1 MTKNTTTNYQN
12 NAILASQDTSI
23 SLSTATANFASF
35 GSGMTAHLKA
45 WISALQKANDLLPS
59 HLRFDDIDFEAGAHE
74 SGKISLSLIEQ
85 LEALP
90 VFALSVVVQKQAL
103 LPVESGED
111 KKAAFEAHIAEWAT
125 QNPLWQ
131 IIKVVRST
139 DTLQDRTGSDRLT
152 PVLTYRYILMPTDTA
167 TMQPG
172 KKAAAARLLDD
183 GITSHLRQFIETL
196 PITDKLGG
204 DAAIDCHIVS
214 LAKMLRP
221 HRVAV
226 FDMDSTLI
234 EQEVIVEL
242 AKKAGIGEQV
252 DTITESAMRGEIDFA
267 ESFTRRVALLKGLSS
282 EVLEDIIANHI
293 TFSPGAK
300 RLISAL
306 KNHGYYVVLVSGG
319 FNYFAEY
326 VKNSLGMD
334 ESYAN
339 DLDIVDN
346 LVTGEITSAIVDG
359 KRKAEIL
366 QAVAQRLGIKLSE
379 TVAVG
384 DGANDLPM
392 LGLADIGIAY
402 RAKPI
407 VRDQADYAVTVA
419 GLDGVMTVL
428 GLSDSC

>member
-1 MTKNTTTNYQN
+1 MTTNFLYQLN
-12 NAILASQDTSI
+12 QHFPHSYAITLSAAKFELGLLSQVSQTLASLHPAIRLLHQDT
-23 SLSTATANFASF
+23 LVNE
-35 GSGMTAHLKA
+35 LD
-45 WISALQKANDLLPS
+45 WQANDTLAQAEQTSPVTTIRWIVTLESNTDIHDLPQRVKQIAANNLY
-59 HLRFDDIDFEAGAHE
+59 HVDINVMP
-74 SGKISLSLIEQ
+74 L
-85 LEALP
+85 
-90 VFALSVVVQKQAL
+90 
-103 LPVESGED
+103 
-111 KKAAFEAHIAEWAT
+111 AT
-125 QNPLWQ
+125 L
-131 IIKVVRST
+131 V
-139 DTLQDRTGSDRLT
+139 
-152 PVLTYRYILMPTDTA
+152 
-167 TMQPG
+167 
-172 KKAAAARLLDD
+172 
-183 GITSHLRQFIETL
+183 
-196 PITDKLGG
+196 
-204 DAAIDCHIVS
+204 
-214 LAKMLRP
+214 RP
-221 HRVAV
+221 HKLAL

-252 DTITESAMRGEIDFA
+252 DTITESSMRGEIDFA

-346 LVTGEITSAIVDG
+346 VVTGEITSEIVDG

-428 GLSDSC
+428 GLGD

>member
-1 MTKNTTTNYQN
+1 MTTNFLYQLN
-12 NAILASQDTSI
+12 QHFPHSYAITLSAAKFELGLLSQISQTLASLHPAIRLLHQDTLVNELDWQSNDTLAQAEQTSPVTTI
-23 SLSTATANFASF
+23 RWIVTLESDTDIQDLPQRIKQITANNLY
-35 GSGMTAHLKA
+35 HV
-45 WISALQKANDLLPS
+45 
-59 HLRFDDIDFEAGAHE
+59 DINVMP
-74 SGKISLSLIEQ
+74 L
-85 LEALP
+85 
-90 VFALSVVVQKQAL
+90 
-103 LPVESGED
+103 
-111 KKAAFEAHIAEWAT
+111 AT
-125 QNPLWQ
+125 L
-131 IIKVVRST
+131 V
-139 DTLQDRTGSDRLT
+139 
-152 PVLTYRYILMPTDTA
+152 
-167 TMQPG
+167 
-172 KKAAAARLLDD
+172 
-183 GITSHLRQFIETL
+183 
-196 PITDKLGG
+196 
-204 DAAIDCHIVS
+204 
-214 LAKMLRP
+214 RP
-221 HRVAV
+221 HKLAL

-326 VKNSLGMD
+326 VKNSLGID

-346 LVTGEITSAIVDG
+346 LVTGEITSVIVDG

-366 QAVAQRLGIKLSE
+366 QAVAQRLDIKLSE

-428 GLSDSC
+428 GLGD

>member
-1 MTKNTTTNYQN
+1 MTTNFLYQLN
-12 NAILASQDTSI
+12 QHFPHSYAITLSAAKFELGLLSQISQTLASLHPAIRLLHQDT
-23 SLSTATANFASF
+23 LVNE
-35 GSGMTAHLKA
+35 LD
-45 WISALQKANDLLPS
+45 WQANDTLAQAEQTSPVTTIRWIVTLESDSDIQDLPQRVKQIAANNLY
-59 HLRFDDIDFEAGAHE
+59 HADINVMP
-74 SGKISLSLIEQ
+74 L
-85 LEALP
+85 
-90 VFALSVVVQKQAL
+90 
-103 LPVESGED
+103 
-111 KKAAFEAHIAEWAT
+111 AT
-125 QNPLWQ
+125 L
-131 IIKVVRST
+131 V
-139 DTLQDRTGSDRLT
+139 
-152 PVLTYRYILMPTDTA
+152 
-167 TMQPG
+167 
-172 KKAAAARLLDD
+172 
-183 GITSHLRQFIETL
+183 
-196 PITDKLGG
+196 
-204 DAAIDCHIVS
+204 
-214 LAKMLRP
+214 RP
-221 HRVAV
+221 HKLAL

-252 DTITESAMRGEIDFA
+252 DMITESAMRGEIDFA

-306 KNHGYYVVLVSGG
+306 KNQGYYVVLVSGG

-419 GLDGVMTVL
+419 GLDGVITVL
-428 GLSDSC
+428 GLSD

>member
-1 MTKNTTTNYQN
+1 MTTNFLYQLN
-12 NAILASQDTSI
+12 QRYPHSYAITLSAAKFELGLLSQISQTLASLHPAIRLLHQDT
-23 SLSTATANFASF
+23 LVNE
-35 GSGMTAHLKA
+35 LD
-45 WISALQKANDLLPS
+45 WQANDTLAQAEQTSPVTTIRWILTLES
-59 HLRFDDIDFEAGAHE
+59 DSDI
-74 SGKISLSLIEQ
+74 
-85 LEALP
+85 
-90 VFALSVVVQKQAL
+90 
-103 LPVESGED
+103 
-111 KKAAFEAHIAEWAT
+111 
-125 QNPLWQ
+125 
-131 IIKVVRST
+131 
-139 DTLQDRTGSDRLT
+139 QDL
-152 PVLTYRYILMPTDTA
+152 
-167 TMQPG
+167 
-172 KKAAAARLLDD
+172 
-183 GITSHLRQFIETL
+183 
-196 PITDKLGG
+196 
-204 DAAIDCHIVS
+204 
-214 LAKMLRP
+214 P
-221 HRVAV
+221 HRVKQIAANNLYHV
-226 FDMDSTLI
+226 DVNVMPLATLVRPHKLALFDMDSTLI

-282 EVLEDIIANHI
+282 EVLEDIIANHV

-326 VKNSLGMD
+326 VKSSLGMD

-407 VRDQADYAVTVA
+407 VRDQANYAVTVA

-428 GLSDSC
+428 GLSD

>member
-1 MTKNTTTNYQN
+1 MTTNFLYQLN
-12 NAILASQDTSI
+12 QHFPHSYAITLSAAKFELGLLSQISQTLASLHPAIRLLHQDT
-23 SLSTATANFASF
+23 LVNE
-35 GSGMTAHLKA
+35 LD
-45 WISALQKANDLLPS
+45 WQANDTLAQAEQTSPVTTIRWILTLES
-59 HLRFDDIDFEAGAHE
+59 DSDI
-74 SGKISLSLIEQ
+74 
-85 LEALP
+85 
-90 VFALSVVVQKQAL
+90 
-103 LPVESGED
+103 
-111 KKAAFEAHIAEWAT
+111 
-125 QNPLWQ
+125 
-131 IIKVVRST
+131 
-139 DTLQDRTGSDRLT
+139 QDL
-152 PVLTYRYILMPTDTA
+152 
-167 TMQPG
+167 
-172 KKAAAARLLDD
+172 
-183 GITSHLRQFIETL
+183 
-196 PITDKLGG
+196 
-204 DAAIDCHIVS
+204 
-214 LAKMLRP
+214 P
-221 HRVAV
+221 HRVKQIAANNLYHV
-226 FDMDSTLI
+226 DVNVMPLATLVRPHKLALFDMDSTLI

-282 EVLEDIIANHI
+282 EVLEDIIANHV

-326 VKNSLGMD
+326 VKSSLGMD

-428 GLSDSC
+428 GLSD

>member
-1 MTKNTTTNYQN
+1 MTTNFLYQLN
-12 NAILASQDTSI
+12 QHFPHSYAITLSAAKFELGLLSQISQTLASLHPAIRLLHQDT
-23 SLSTATANFASF
+23 LVNE
-35 GSGMTAHLKA
+35 LD
-45 WISALQKANDLLPS
+45 WQANDTLAQAEQTSPVTTIRWIVTLESDSDISDLPQRVKQIAANNLY
-59 HLRFDDIDFEAGAHE
+59 HVDINVMP
-74 SGKISLSLIEQ
+74 L
-85 LEALP
+85 
-90 VFALSVVVQKQAL
+90 
-103 LPVESGED
+103 
-111 KKAAFEAHIAEWAT
+111 AT
-125 QNPLWQ
+125 L
-131 IIKVVRST
+131 V
-139 DTLQDRTGSDRLT
+139 
-152 PVLTYRYILMPTDTA
+152 
-167 TMQPG
+167 
-172 KKAAAARLLDD
+172 
-183 GITSHLRQFIETL
+183 
-196 PITDKLGG
+196 
-204 DAAIDCHIVS
+204 
-214 LAKMLRP
+214 RP
-221 HRVAV
+221 HKLAL

-252 DTITESAMRGEIDFA
+252 DIITESAMRGEIDFA

-419 GLDGVMTVL
+419 GLDEVMTVL
-428 GLSDSC
+428 GLSNSC

>member
-1 MTKNTTTNYQN
+1 MTTNFLYQLN
-12 NAILASQDTSI
+12 QHFPHSYAITLSAAKFELGLLSQISQTLASLHPAIRLLHQDT
-23 SLSTATANFASF
+23 LVNE
-35 GSGMTAHLKA
+35 LD
-45 WISALQKANDLLPS
+45 WQANDARAQAEQTSPVTTIRWIVTLESNSDINDLPQRVKQIAANNLY
-59 HLRFDDIDFEAGAHE
+59 HVDINVMP
-74 SGKISLSLIEQ
+74 L
-85 LEALP
+85 
-90 VFALSVVVQKQAL
+90 
-103 LPVESGED
+103 
-111 KKAAFEAHIAEWAT
+111 AT
-125 QNPLWQ
+125 L
-131 IIKVVRST
+131 V
-139 DTLQDRTGSDRLT
+139 
-152 PVLTYRYILMPTDTA
+152 
-167 TMQPG
+167 
-172 KKAAAARLLDD
+172 
-183 GITSHLRQFIETL
+183 
-196 PITDKLGG
+196 
-204 DAAIDCHIVS
+204 
-214 LAKMLRP
+214 RP
-221 HRVAV
+221 HKLAL

-407 VRDQADYAVTVA
+407 VRAQADYAVTVA

-428 GLSDSC
+428 GLSD

>member
-1 MTKNTTTNYQN
+1 MTTNFLYQLN
-12 NAILASQDTSI
+12 QHFPHSYAITLSAAKFELGLLSQISQTLASLHPAIRLLHQDT
-23 SLSTATANFASF
+23 LVNE
-35 GSGMTAHLKA
+35 LD
-45 WISALQKANDLLPS
+45 WQANDTLAQAEQTSPVTTIRWILTLES
-59 HLRFDDIDFEAGAHE
+59 DSDI
-74 SGKISLSLIEQ
+74 
-85 LEALP
+85 
-90 VFALSVVVQKQAL
+90 
-103 LPVESGED
+103 
-111 KKAAFEAHIAEWAT
+111 
-125 QNPLWQ
+125 
-131 IIKVVRST
+131 
-139 DTLQDRTGSDRLT
+139 QDL
-152 PVLTYRYILMPTDTA
+152 
-167 TMQPG
+167 
-172 KKAAAARLLDD
+172 
-183 GITSHLRQFIETL
+183 
-196 PITDKLGG
+196 
-204 DAAIDCHIVS
+204 
-214 LAKMLRP
+214 P
-221 HRVAV
+221 HRVKQIAANNLYHV
-226 FDMDSTLI
+226 DINVMPLATLVRPHKLALFDMDSTLI

-326 VKNSLGMD
+326 VKSSLGMD

-428 GLSDSC
+428 GLSD

>member
-1 MTKNTTTNYQN
+1 MTTNFLYQLN
-12 NAILASQDTSI
+12 QHFPHSYAITLSAAKFELGLLSQISQTLASLHPAIRLLHQDT
-23 SLSTATANFASF
+23 LVNE
-35 GSGMTAHLKA
+35 LD
-45 WISALQKANDLLPS
+45 WQANDALAQAEQTSPVTTIRWIVTQESDTDINDLPQRVKQIAANNLY
-59 HLRFDDIDFEAGAHE
+59 HVDINVMP
-74 SGKISLSLIEQ
+74 L
-85 LEALP
+85 
-90 VFALSVVVQKQAL
+90 
-103 LPVESGED
+103 
-111 KKAAFEAHIAEWAT
+111 AT
-125 QNPLWQ
+125 L
-131 IIKVVRST
+131 V
-139 DTLQDRTGSDRLT
+139 
-152 PVLTYRYILMPTDTA
+152 
-167 TMQPG
+167 
-172 KKAAAARLLDD
+172 
-183 GITSHLRQFIETL
+183 
-196 PITDKLGG
+196 
-204 DAAIDCHIVS
+204 
-214 LAKMLRP
+214 RP
-221 HRVAV
+221 HKLAL

-428 GLSDSC
+428 GLGD

>member
-1 MTKNTTTNYQN
+1 MTTNFLYQLN
-12 NAILASQDTSI
+12 QHFPHSYAITLSAAKFELGLLSQISQTLASLHPAIRLLHQDTLVNELDWQANDTLAQAEQTSPVTTIRWIVTLESDTDI
-23 SLSTATANFASF
+23 SDLPQRIKQITANNLY
-35 GSGMTAHLKA
+35 HV
-45 WISALQKANDLLPS
+45 
-59 HLRFDDIDFEAGAHE
+59 DINVMP
-74 SGKISLSLIEQ
+74 L
-85 LEALP
+85 
-90 VFALSVVVQKQAL
+90 
-103 LPVESGED
+103 
-111 KKAAFEAHIAEWAT
+111 AT
-125 QNPLWQ
+125 L
-131 IIKVVRST
+131 V
-139 DTLQDRTGSDRLT
+139 
-152 PVLTYRYILMPTDTA
+152 
-167 TMQPG
+167 
-172 KKAAAARLLDD
+172 
-183 GITSHLRQFIETL
+183 
-196 PITDKLGG
+196 
-204 DAAIDCHIVS
+204 
-214 LAKMLRP
+214 RP
-221 HRVAV
+221 HKLAL

-346 LVTGEITSAIVDG
+346 LVTGEVTSAIVDG

-419 GLDGVMTVL
+419 GLDGVMTIL
-428 GLSDSC
+428 GLSD

>member
-1 MTKNTTTNYQN
+1 MTTNFLYQLN
-12 NAILASQDTSI
+12 QHFPHSYAITLSAAKFELGLLSQISQTLASLHPAIRLLHQDT
-23 SLSTATANFASF
+23 LVNE
-35 GSGMTAHLKA
+35 LD
-45 WISALQKANDLLPS
+45 WQANDTLAQAEQTSPVTTIRWIVTLES
-59 HLRFDDIDFEAGAHE
+59 NSDIND
-74 SGKISLSLIEQ
+74 L
-85 LEALP
+85 
-90 VFALSVVVQKQAL
+90 
-103 LPVESGED
+103 
-111 KKAAFEAHIAEWAT
+111 
-125 QNPLWQ
+125 
-131 IIKVVRST
+131 
-139 DTLQDRTGSDRLT
+139 
-152 PVLTYRYILMPTDTA
+152 
-167 TMQPG
+167 
-172 KKAAAARLLDD
+172 
-183 GITSHLRQFIETL
+183 
-196 PITDKLGG
+196 
-204 DAAIDCHIVS
+204 
-214 LAKMLRP
+214 P
-221 HRVAV
+221 HRVKQIAANNLYHV
-226 FDMDSTLI
+226 DINVMPLATLVRPHKLALFDMDSTLI

-293 TFSPGAK
+293 TFSPGVK

-366 QAVAQRLGIKLSE
+366 QTVAQRLGIKLSE

-407 VRDQADYAVTVA
+407 VRNQADYAVTVA

-428 GLSDSC
+428 GLGD

>member
-1 MTKNTTTNYQN
+1 MTTNFLYQLN
-12 NAILASQDTSI
+12 QHFPHSYAITLSAAKFELGLLSQISQTLASLHPAIRLLHQDT
-23 SLSTATANFASF
+23 LVTE
-35 GSGMTAHLKA
+35 LD
-45 WISALQKANDLLPS
+45 WQANDTLAQAEQISPVTTIRWIVTLES
-59 HLRFDDIDFEAGAHE
+59 DSDI
-74 SGKISLSLIEQ
+74 
-85 LEALP
+85 
-90 VFALSVVVQKQAL
+90 
-103 LPVESGED
+103 
-111 KKAAFEAHIAEWAT
+111 
-125 QNPLWQ
+125 
-131 IIKVVRST
+131 
-139 DTLQDRTGSDRLT
+139 QDL
-152 PVLTYRYILMPTDTA
+152 
-167 TMQPG
+167 
-172 KKAAAARLLDD
+172 
-183 GITSHLRQFIETL
+183 
-196 PITDKLGG
+196 
-204 DAAIDCHIVS
+204 
-214 LAKMLRP
+214 P
-221 HRVAV
+221 HRVKQIAANNLYHV
-226 FDMDSTLI
+226 DINVMPLATLVRPHKLALFDMDSTLI

-428 GLSDSC
+428 GLSD

>member
-1 MTKNTTTNYQN
+1 MTTNFLYQLN
-12 NAILASQDTSI
+12 QHFPHSYAITLSAAKFELGLLSQISQTLASLHPAIRLLHQDT
-23 SLSTATANFASF
+23 LVNE
-35 GSGMTAHLKA
+35 LD
-45 WISALQKANDLLPS
+45 WQANDTLAQAEQTSPVTTIRWILTLES
-59 HLRFDDIDFEAGAHE
+59 DSDI
-74 SGKISLSLIEQ
+74 
-85 LEALP
+85 
-90 VFALSVVVQKQAL
+90 
-103 LPVESGED
+103 
-111 KKAAFEAHIAEWAT
+111 
-125 QNPLWQ
+125 
-131 IIKVVRST
+131 
-139 DTLQDRTGSDRLT
+139 QDL
-152 PVLTYRYILMPTDTA
+152 
-167 TMQPG
+167 
-172 KKAAAARLLDD
+172 
-183 GITSHLRQFIETL
+183 
-196 PITDKLGG
+196 
-204 DAAIDCHIVS
+204 
-214 LAKMLRP
+214 P
-221 HRVAV
+221 HRVKQIAANNLYHV
-226 FDMDSTLI
+226 DVNVMPLATLVRPHKLALFDMDSTLI

-282 EVLEDIIANHI
+282 EVLEDIIANHV

-326 VKNSLGMD
+326 VKSSLGMD

>member
-1 MTKNTTTNYQN
+1 MTTNFLYQLN
-12 NAILASQDTSI
+12 QHFPHNYAITLSAAKFELGLLSQISQTLASLHPAIRLLHQDT
-23 SLSTATANFASF
+23 LVNE
-35 GSGMTAHLKA
+35 LD
-45 WISALQKANDLLPS
+45 WQANDALAQAEQTSPVTTIRWIVTLESDTDINDLPQRVKQIAANNLY
-59 HLRFDDIDFEAGAHE
+59 HVDINVMP
-74 SGKISLSLIEQ
+74 L
-85 LEALP
+85 
-90 VFALSVVVQKQAL
+90 
-103 LPVESGED
+103 
-111 KKAAFEAHIAEWAT
+111 AT
-125 QNPLWQ
+125 L
-131 IIKVVRST
+131 V
-139 DTLQDRTGSDRLT
+139 
-152 PVLTYRYILMPTDTA
+152 
-167 TMQPG
+167 
-172 KKAAAARLLDD
+172 
-183 GITSHLRQFIETL
+183 
-196 PITDKLGG
+196 
-204 DAAIDCHIVS
+204 
-214 LAKMLRP
+214 RP
-221 HRVAV
+221 HKLAL

-252 DTITESAMRGEIDFA
+252 DIITESAMRGEIDFA

-282 EVLEDIIANHI
+282 EVLEDIIVNHI

-346 LVTGEITSAIVDG
+346 VVTGEITSAIVDG

-428 GLSDSC
+428 GLGD

>member
-1 MTKNTTTNYQN
+1 MTTNFLYQLN
-12 NAILASQDTSI
+12 QHFPHSYAITLSAAKFELGLLSQISQTLASLHPAIRLLHQDT
-23 SLSTATANFASF
+23 LVNE
-35 GSGMTAHLKA
+35 LD
-45 WISALQKANDLLPS
+45 WQANDTLAQAEQTSPVTTIRWIVTLELDTDINDLPQRVKQVAANNLY
-59 HLRFDDIDFEAGAHE
+59 HVDINVMP
-74 SGKISLSLIEQ
+74 L
-85 LEALP
+85 
-90 VFALSVVVQKQAL
+90 
-103 LPVESGED
+103 
-111 KKAAFEAHIAEWAT
+111 AT
-125 QNPLWQ
+125 L
-131 IIKVVRST
+131 V
-139 DTLQDRTGSDRLT
+139 
-152 PVLTYRYILMPTDTA
+152 
-167 TMQPG
+167 
-172 KKAAAARLLDD
+172 
-183 GITSHLRQFIETL
+183 
-196 PITDKLGG
+196 
-204 DAAIDCHIVS
+204 
-214 LAKMLRP
+214 RP
-221 HRVAV
+221 HKLAL

-282 EVLEDIIANHI
+282 EVLEDIIANHV

-326 VKNSLGMD
+326 VKSSLGMD

-407 VRDQADYAVTVA
+407 VRDQANYAVTVA

-428 GLSDSC
+428 GLSD

>member
-1 MTKNTTTNYQN
+1 MTTNFLYQLN
-12 NAILASQDTSI
+12 QHFPHSYAITLSAAKFELGLLSQISQTLASLHPAIRLLHQDT
-23 SLSTATANFASF
+23 LVNE
-35 GSGMTAHLKA
+35 LD
-45 WISALQKANDLLPS
+45 WQANDTLAQAEQTSPVTTIRWIVTLES
-59 HLRFDDIDFEAGAHE
+59 DSDI
-74 SGKISLSLIEQ
+74 
-85 LEALP
+85 
-90 VFALSVVVQKQAL
+90 
-103 LPVESGED
+103 
-111 KKAAFEAHIAEWAT
+111 
-125 QNPLWQ
+125 
-131 IIKVVRST
+131 
-139 DTLQDRTGSDRLT
+139 QDL
-152 PVLTYRYILMPTDTA
+152 
-167 TMQPG
+167 
-172 KKAAAARLLDD
+172 
-183 GITSHLRQFIETL
+183 
-196 PITDKLGG
+196 
-204 DAAIDCHIVS
+204 
-214 LAKMLRP
+214 P
-221 HRVAV
+221 HRVKQIAANNLYHV
-226 FDMDSTLI
+226 DVNVMPLATLVRPHKLALFDMDSTLI

-282 EVLEDIIANHI
+282 EVLEDIIANHV

-326 VKNSLGMD
+326 VKSSLGMD

-407 VRDQADYAVTVA
+407 VRDQANYAVTVA

-428 GLSDSC
+428 GLSD

>member
-1 MTKNTTTNYQN
+1 MTTNFLYQLN
-12 NAILASQDTSI
+12 QHFPHSYAITLSAAKFELGLLSQISQTLASLQPAIRLLHQDT
-23 SLSTATANFASF
+23 LVNE
-35 GSGMTAHLKA
+35 LD
-45 WISALQKANDLLPS
+45 WQANDTLAQAEQTSPVTTIRWIVTLESDSDINDLPQRVKQVAANNLY
-59 HLRFDDIDFEAGAHE
+59 HVDINVMP
-74 SGKISLSLIEQ
+74 L
-85 LEALP
+85 
-90 VFALSVVVQKQAL
+90 
-103 LPVESGED
+103 
-111 KKAAFEAHIAEWAT
+111 AT
-125 QNPLWQ
+125 L
-131 IIKVVRST
+131 V
-139 DTLQDRTGSDRLT
+139 
-152 PVLTYRYILMPTDTA
+152 
-167 TMQPG
+167 
-172 KKAAAARLLDD
+172 
-183 GITSHLRQFIETL
+183 
-196 PITDKLGG
+196 
-204 DAAIDCHIVS
+204 
-214 LAKMLRP
+214 RP
-221 HRVAV
+221 HKLAF

-282 EVLEDIIANHI
+282 EVLEDIIVNHI

-300 RLISAL
+300 RLIRAL

-326 VKNSLGMD
+326 VKSSLGMD

-407 VRDQADYAVTVA
+407 VRDQANYAVTVA

-428 GLSDSC
+428 GLGD